1 MIELG
6 VAKGQH
12 MTPALLAAADIER
25 CSLGVVG
32 KFEEVNNIAACAAG
46 PCLLSSWVARPRM
59 ECGQEQEECASSKVT
74 GVNLGDRSLLH
85 VDIGGLPST
94 RPPSL

>member
-1 MIELG
+1 MIDLG
-6 VAKGQH
+6 VARGQH
-12 MTPALLAAADIER
+12 MTLQVRSSER
-25 CSLGVVG
+25 CSLGVVV

-74 GVNLGDRSLLH
+74 GVDLSDRSLLH